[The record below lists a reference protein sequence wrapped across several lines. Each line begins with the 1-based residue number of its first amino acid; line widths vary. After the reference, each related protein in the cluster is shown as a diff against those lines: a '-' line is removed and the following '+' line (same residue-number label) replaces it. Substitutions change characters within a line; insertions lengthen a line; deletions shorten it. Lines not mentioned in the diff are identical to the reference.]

1 MLACGAIWGATLRLR
16 PDQSRQPMQ
25 PLRGLHNSH
34 MIRRRDAAVSIR
46 HSSGIRLDSQQP
58 KRHVLCGCCGVTW
71 RLYFAGRP
79 CLNLKFIFGARGAGD
94 WYWGGHILER
104 RLLTTP

>member
-1 MLACGAIWGATLRLR
+1 MLRLR

-25 PLRGLHNSH
+25 PLHGRHNGH
-34 MIRRRDAAVSIR
+34 MIRRRDAGVSIH
-46 HSSGIRLDSQQP
+46 HSLGIRLDWQQP
-58 KRHVLCGCCGVTW
+58 ERHGLYDCCDVTW

-79 CLNLKFIFGARGAGD
+79 CLNLKFVFGARGAGD
-94 WYWGGHILER
+94 WYLSGLILER